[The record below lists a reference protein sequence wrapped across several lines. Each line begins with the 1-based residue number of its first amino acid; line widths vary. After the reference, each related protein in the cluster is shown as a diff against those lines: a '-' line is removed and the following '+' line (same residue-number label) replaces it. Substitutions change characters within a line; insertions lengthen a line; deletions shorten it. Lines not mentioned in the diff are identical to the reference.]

1 MTDTTH
7 ATRLADLSATELVDG
22 YRAKRFS
29 PLEVLES
36 VLERVEADDPRVRA
50 TYALDAEGARAA
62 ARRAQER
69 WRRGEPAGPLDGVP
83 VTIKENIA
91 TRGTP
96 MPMGTAATE
105 HRPAAADAPAA
116 ARLRDSGSVIFSKT
130 TMPDYGMLGSSQS
143 SFHPTTRNPWD
154 VTRTPGGSS
163 SGAAAA
169 AAAGFGPL
177 HLGTDIGGSIR
188 QPAGWN
194 GIVGLKPTFGRVP
207 VVPPYIGRV
216 VGPMTRTVADA
227 ARLMS
232 VIAVPDPR
240 DYTALLGLPTGWPDR
255 PAAVAGLRLG
265 LLTDV
270 GTGLPVDPEIDTAVR
285 AAAALLE
292 SARATVQPVA
302 PFLTD
307 EMLHGL
313 DRFWRARAWAD
324 IGLLPEE
331 RRGLVLPFILEWAAG
346 GKDLTGAAVFSGFS
360 QIDAMAVAA
369 THALDELDYLLLPTA
384 PIAPY
389 PVELPAPLND
399 PADPFG
405 HIVTTV
411 AFNMSGQPA
420 LAINCGYTSAGLP
433 IGLQIVGQRFDDAGV
448 LALGLAYEAMRPP
461 QRPWPSR

>member
-1 MTDTTH
+1 MTEIIQ
-7 ATRLADLSATELVDG
+7 ATRLADLSAIELVDG

-29 PLEVLES
+29 PVEALES
-36 VLERVEADDPRVRA
+36 VLERVAADEPRVRA
-50 TYALDAEGARAA
+50 TYALDPDDARAA
-62 ARRAQER
+62 AGRSEER
-69 WRRGEPAGPLDGVP
+69 WLRGEPAGPLDGVP
-83 VTIKENIA
+83 VTVKENIA

-96 MPMGTAATE
+96 VPLGTSATE
-105 HRPAAADAPAA
+105 LRAAVADAPAA
-116 ARLRDSGSVIFSKT
+116 ARLRESGAVIFTKT

-143 SFHPTTRNPWD
+143 SFHQITRNPWD

-169 AAAGFGPL
+169 ASAGFGPL

-207 VVPPYIGRV
+207 VDPPYIGRV
-216 VGPMTRTVADA
+216 VGPMTRTVADT

-232 VIAVPDPR
+232 VIAVPDRR
-240 DYTALLGLPTGWPDR
+240 DHTALPALPAGWPDR
-255 PAAVAGLRLG
+255 PGEVHGLRLG

-270 GTGLPVDPEIDTAVR
+270 GTGLPVDPEIDAAVR
-285 AAAALLE
+285 ASAALLE
-292 SARATVQPVA
+292 SAGAVVEPVA

-307 EMLHGL
+307 EMIDGI
-313 DRFWRARAWAD
+313 DRFWRARAWAE
-324 IGLLPEE
+324 IGALPEV
-331 RRGLVLPFILEWAAG
+331 RRRRVLPFILEWAAG
-346 GKDLTGAAVFSGFS
+346 GRDLTGAEVFSGFS

-369 THALDELDYLLLPTA
+369 TAALGELDYLLLPTA
-384 PIAPY
+384 PIPPF
-389 PVELPAPLND
+389 PVELPAPRND

-420 LAINCGYTSAGLP
+420 LSINCGYTGAGLP
-433 IGLQIVGQRFDDAGV
+433 IGVQMVGQRFDDAGV
-448 LALGLAYEAMRPP
+448 LRLGLAFEAMRPP